1 MGKKILSVIDDPG
14 GGIAV
19 FAVVEKLMKETDL
32 EISVY
37 SGKLSSEIADKA
49 NFKIKK
55 IESMINKETA
65 ENIMNNEQPD
75 LLLTATGGGNAEQEF
90 RNLAFKKKIP
100 SIVILDFWK
109 DYSRRWMYAD
119 HEIYEITDRIC
130 VMDELTKKE
139 MAEEGFPEHVIE
151 VTGHPYLDKIFSKE
165 KIHGNKN
172 HISYDNI
179 LFLSQPLEIIG
190 IKDYENHPLK
200 ILFNVFEYYIEELN
214 SEIELNLVIKLHP
227 SEEISEEIKSLVRN
241 NINKKLTIRISE
253 KTETLQEL
261 ISESDIVFGYNSI
274 AMFEARAAGKR
285 AISLDL
291 FPKRDSLT
299 KAFSNAGIESA
310 ALNEK
315 ELIEKLNSIKDP
327 ELNREY
333 FRGGIENC
341 FKIIS
346 EELNLNRELIRV

>member
-14 GGIAV
+14 GGIV
-19 FAVVEKLMKETDL
+19 VMAVVELLKKQTDF

-37 SGKLSSEIADKA
+37 SGKLSSVITSKA
-49 NFKIKK
+49 NLKIEK
-55 IESMINKETA
+55 IESMISKETA
-65 ENIMNNEQPD
+65 ENILNNEQPE
-75 LLLTATGGGNAEQEF
+75 LLLTATGGGNVEQEF
-90 RNLAFKKKIP
+90 RNLAFKKRIP

-119 HEIYEITDRIC
+119 HEICKITDRIC
-130 VMDELTKKE
+130 VMDDQTKKE
-139 MAEEGFPEHVIE
+139 MSDEGFPEHAIE
-151 VTGHPYLDKIFSKE
+151 VTGHPYLDKIFCEE
-165 KIHGNKN
+165 KIHDNRKQF
-172 HISYDNI
+172 SFDNI

-200 ILFNVFEYYIEELN
+200 ILANTLEKYIEDKN
-214 SEIELNLVIKLHP
+214 SEIKLNLVIKLHP
-227 SEEISEEIKSLVRN
+227 SEEISKEIKSLIGN
-241 NINKKLTIRISE
+241 NINDKLRIRLSE
-253 KTETLQEL
+253 KTETLQKL

-285 AISLDL
+285 AVSLDL

-310 ALNEK
+310 DLNEK
-315 ELIEKLNSIKDP
+315 DLIEKINSNKDP
-327 ELNREY
+327 EINTEY
-333 FRGGIENC
+333 FRGGIEKC

-346 EELNLNRELIRV
+346 EELNFNKELSRV